1 MLGRVIEWMYPT
13 VCPVCQK
20 VLGKGKIICDTCKDE
35 LHIINEPRCAK
46 CGKPLTDSGKTY
58 CNDCKKMKHYY
69 DRARSVFE
77 YTGEMKLV
85 LYRFKYGN
93 SRDYGKVFAKVAKD
107 VLENKLKEWNV
118 QAIIPVPMYKD
129 KEIKRGYNQAEVF
142 GRALSKET
150 GIALDDK
157 CIIRKKSTVPQK
169 KLSNEMRKIN
179 LQKAFGVDRKICSE
193 YKTVL
198 LVDDIYTTGSTF
210 DACAKVLKVAGVEK
224 VYCLSVAVGRDG

>member
-1 MLGRVIEWMYPT
+1 MLKYLEIRNF
-13 VCPVCQK
+13 
-20 VLGKGKIICDTCKDE
+20 VLIDKLKINFNNGFNV
-35 LHIINEPRCAK
+35 L
-46 CGKPLTDSGKTY
+46 
-58 CNDCKKMKHYY
+58 
-69 DRARSVFE
+69 
-77 YTGEMKLV
+77 TGET
-85 LYRFKYGN
+85 GA
-93 SRDYGKVFAKVAKD
+93 GKSIIISA
-107 VLENKLKEWNV
+107 LELITGEKGSIRMVGSNGDRLIVMGCFSLQSSSNIVKNKLKEWNV

>member
-1 MLGRVIEWMYPT
+1 
-13 VCPVCQK
+13 
-20 VLGKGKIICDTCKDE
+20 
-35 LHIINEPRCAK
+35 
-46 CGKPLTDSGKTY
+46 
-58 CNDCKKMKHYY
+58 MKHYY

-93 SRDYGKVFAKVAKD
+93 SRDYGKFFAKVAKD

-210 DACAKVLKVAGVEK
+210 DACAKVLKAAGVEK